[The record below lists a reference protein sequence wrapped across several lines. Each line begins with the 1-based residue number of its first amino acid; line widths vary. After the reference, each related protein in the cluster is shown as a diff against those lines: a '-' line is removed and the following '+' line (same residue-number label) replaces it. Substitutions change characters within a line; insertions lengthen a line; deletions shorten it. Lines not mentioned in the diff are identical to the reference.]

1 MKSPVLIRRYAQG
14 LINSIEDKGE
24 FESISGELQEF
35 SQFLLKEK
43 KLLGTLTSAFLP
55 TAKKVEIAA
64 QVLEKI
70 SLKEKSRRFIL
81 LLVENNRLPL
91 LAEMLKLLPVF
102 WNEEQGISTFEVRS
116 VIPLQAAQK
125 QRLEKKLAHL
135 EQRPVSLTFT
145 IDSSL
150 IGGLSIRKG
159 NIVYDVS
166 LLGDLERLRQKIHE
180 G

>member
-1 MKSPVLIRRYAQG
+1 MKSQMLTRRYVQG
-14 LINSIEDKGE
+14 LINSIRDKGE
-24 FESISGELQEF
+24 FESLSGELQEL
-35 SQFLLKEK
+35 SRFLVKEK

-64 QVLEKI
+64 RVLEKI
-70 SLKEKSRRFIL
+70 SLKEKIRRFIL
-81 LLVENNRLPL
+81 LMVENNRLFL
-91 LAEMLKLLPVF
+91 LEDVLELLPVI
-102 WNEEQGISTFEVRS
+102 WNEEHGISTFEVRS
-116 VIPLQAAQK
+116 VVPLQQAQK
-125 QRLEKKLAHL
+125 ERLEKKLAHL
-135 EQRPVSLTFT
+135 EQRPVSLSYT

-166 LLGDLERLRQKIHE
+166 LQGDLERLRQKIYE